1 MKRLYSLFAFFAL
14 IFFVSKGTTAQVTP
28 VSITTM
34 ASPVAAGITSPLSQ
48 IVNKG
53 DSVSVTAKRNFG
65 YKFKQWQDSLGN
77 FVSKDSVYKMVLN
90 TDLKLIAVF
99 DSIPTYSFSVAIN
112 GSNSGEVLLSPS
124 PVSGKYEAGTLVSVS
139 VVPNPVTS
147 FSYWEDNSTVL
158 QRSFT
163 VNTNI
168 AIAATFDE
176 IPFIVGWN
184 FKAQT
189 PRSART
195 GDYYSDAS
203 NKGFINLY
211 QMVNG
216 AAATSV
222 NWLAN
227 VGSFSP
233 SYPNIRFWSLGANF
247 KTTRRHLKANFATT
261 GYKNI
266 QVKSMVAGNYQ
277 AYSVVKLQYSLNDT
291 TYTDLAQV
299 DLTQTFGSTWKDLN
313 VSLPAAAE
321 NKPTVYLKWIGDTTS
336 AIINPGTGNDGTAIT
351 NIYVYADKFT
361 TADTSSP
368 VFISAVPA
376 ANSAIAPTTGSIVVT
391 FNERVIKA
399 NASNITLDTT
409 VLVGTYGTTT
419 ANFKYQK
426 LKYDQEYTFTIPDGA
441 LTDLFGNPF
450 HGLSFKFRTA
460 KRPQPAMKLFDA
472 VVAKDGS
479 GNYTS
484 VIDAINAAPS
494 GRTTPW
500 LIYIKNGKYLGH
512 HDIPATK
519 PFIHLIGQSRDSV
532 VISDNR
538 LSGGPTA
545 VNVNLGAT
553 MVVNSTDVYFENL
566 TLENNFGYDSLKGPQ
581 ALALYALTNH
591 FTTNNVWLRSYQDT
605 YLSAYNS
612 ISDRQY
618 HHKSKIE
625 GAVDFIYGGGDVF
638 FDTCNIT
645 VNRPDGGYIVAPS
658 HGKGTAWG
666 YVFRNCIIDE
676 SPRIHNGSNY
686 FGRPWNNAPKTVFIN
701 TTLKTGIKPAG
712 WWYTFGTIPAIFA
725 DYNTMDS
732 LGNPVDLSQRI
743 SAYQYNSTDSAGKPI
758 VVKGTAK
765 NSLTDA
771 EAASYTY
778 ENVTLRS
785 TDTWDPRFMVI
796 APTAPSNLKL
806 STSTLSWD
814 SVQYARLY
822 IVFRNDSVVGF
833 STATS
838 FTDSSAV
845 AGLGYIYKVQAVGEY
860 GTLSL
865 KSTASSALPV
875 IGLELSAERKN
886 GVVSLNWII
895 RKEIN
900 TSHYLVEKSSNGI
913 DFTAIG
919 QVNATSGRSIGTYS
933 FIDNNASADAAYY
946 RIKVFDVD
954 NSYSISYIVSVKAV
968 NGNKISIYPAVAS
981 SSINITYPKSSTKD
995 NIDIYNVNGK
1005 KLIHF
1010 VVNQGSAKSAIDI
1023 SRLVT
1028 GIYILAYTNEAKTY
1042 SFKFIKQ

>member
-90 TDLKLIAVF
+90 TDLKLTAVF

-139 VVPNPVTS
+139 VVTNPVTS

-796 APTAPSNLKL
+796 APDAPSNLKL

-875 IGLELSAERKN
+875 IGLTLSAERKN
-886 GVVSLNWII
+886 GVVSLNWTI
-895 RKEIN
+895 RTEIN
-900 TSHYLVEKSSNGI
+900 TSHYLVEKSSNGT

-933 FIDNNASADAAYY
+933 FIDNNASADATYY
-946 RIKVFDVD
+946 RIKAFDVD

-1028 GIYILAYTNEAKTY
+1028 GTYILAYTSEAKTY